1 MLTDGDKVDI
11 FSFTTDVMS
20 AVLKGD
26 IPRTDLVAGCICRT
40 LRFLISHPDMCA
52 AEIDDFLMD
61 KEYALQEFN
70 RLFETN
76 AESY

>member
-11 FSFTTDVMS
+11 FSFTADVTS
-20 AVLKGD
+20 AVSKGD
-26 IPRTDLVAGCICRT
+26 IPRTDLAAGCICRT

-61 KEYALQEFN
+61 SEYALQEFD
-70 RLFETN
+70 RLFEIN
-76 AESY
+76 AES